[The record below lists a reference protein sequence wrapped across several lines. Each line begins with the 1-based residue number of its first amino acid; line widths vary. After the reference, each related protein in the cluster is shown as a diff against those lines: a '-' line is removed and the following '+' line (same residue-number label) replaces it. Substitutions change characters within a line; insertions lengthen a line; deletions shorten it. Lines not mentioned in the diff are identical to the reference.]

1 MSTDSI
7 PWQKLVTEG
16 IVIVVSILLA
26 FAIDAWWDDRQELD
40 AAEDQVSRVLA
51 ELRANISILENQQQD
66 LGYAIE
72 GAKEFLARFG
82 PEPLPAEV
90 TEIAAFINRIFAVP
104 TMSPERAAS
113 VEFLS
118 SGQLTE
124 GDWFD
129 IRIRLADT
137 LSAVQSAENSS
148 IELRQMR
155 PGIINREAE
164 FVSGLDLSLGHEL
177 MADYRPSR
185 FPSDTQALLSD
196 RLYENVIAN
205 YTIRMEINRQNVR
218 GLIERYAS
226 LVADL
231 EAQL

>member
-7 PWQKLVTEG
+7 PWKKLVTEG

-26 FAIDAWWDDRQELD
+26 FAIDAWWDDRQELR
-40 AAEDQVSRVLA
+40 AAKDQVSRVLA
-51 ELRANISILENQQQD
+51 ELRANVGILENQEQY

-72 GAKEFLARFG
+72 GAKELLARFG
-82 PEPLPAEV
+82 PEPLPTEV
-90 TEIAAFINRIFAVP
+90 AEIAAFINRIFAVP
-104 TMSPERAAS
+104 TMSLERAAS

-118 SGQLTE
+118 TGQLTE
-124 GDWFD
+124 GAWFD
-129 IRIRLADT
+129 IRIRLADI
-137 LSAVQSAENSS
+137 LSVVQAAENAS

-155 PGIINREAE
+155 PGIISREAE

-177 MADYRPSR
+177 MADYQPSR
-185 FPSDTQALLSD
+185 FPSDTHALLSD
-196 RLYENVIAN
+196 RRYENVIAN
-205 YTIRMEINRQNVR
+205 YAIRMEINRQNVR